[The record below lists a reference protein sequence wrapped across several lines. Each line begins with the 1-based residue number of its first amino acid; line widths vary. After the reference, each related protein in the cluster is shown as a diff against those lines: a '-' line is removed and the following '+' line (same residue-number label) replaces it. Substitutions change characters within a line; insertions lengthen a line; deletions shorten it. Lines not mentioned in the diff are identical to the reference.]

1 MPGDA
6 GIVEQKY
13 SVCTTIGPAM
23 SHEFPLV
30 LVERFDSSEPF
41 ENAEGDIPEG
51 IPEPQRILSV
61 GHMVRETDEYVTLVG
76 GWKPDVRV
84 ADYVISIVKSAI
96 VGRIERLER
105 ISVLSKIE

>member
-1 MPGDA
+1 MPGAA

-30 LVERFDSSEPF
+30 LVEWFDSSEPF
-41 ENAEGDIPEG
+41 ENAEVDIPEG